1 MKKTILFIA
10 TILLSQLAMAQTFKS
25 ISSPSEEVKVSVF
38 TNSWGVPGYYVMV
51 QGDTLIA
58 DSQLG
63 LRYSGSETSGHR
75 IDKANYRWSQI
86 DTLTNKAYNE
96 MIVTIPQIYKGTLKV
111 YVRAYD
117 NAFAIKQGY
126 VIDSAEKVFLQDD
139 HTCITFLE
147 EVMVNDVS
155 VNTLKEIS
163 MPVDFKLNNGKVL
176 SVSYENKKN
185 YPQLSLTTIEEL
197 PNMVKV
203 NLKAMYE
210 GNDNVKSVQP
220 ATFES
225 PYIYMEL
232 KNK

>member
-1 MKKTILFIA
+1 MKKIALFIVVA
-10 TILLSQLAMAQTFKS
+10 LFSQIAVAQSLKTIV
-25 ISSPSEEVKVSVF
+25 SPRENLEVTIFV
-38 TNSWGVPGYYVMV
+38 NNWGVPGYYVMMA
-51 QGDTLIA
+51 GDTLIA

-63 LRYSGSETSGHR
+63 LKYSGSEATGHV
-75 IDKANYRWSQI
+75 IDKSNYRWMQTDSVN
-86 DTLTNKAYNE
+86 NKNYNE
-96 MIVTIPQIYKGTLKV
+96 MVVTLNQPYKGTLKV
-111 YVRAYD
+111 YARAYD
-117 NAFAIKQGY
+117 DAVAIKQAY

-147 EVMVNDVS
+147 EIMVNDVP

-185 YPQLSLTTIEEL
+185 YPQLSLKTIEEL

-203 NLKAMYE
+203 NLKPMYE

-220 ATFES
+220 ASFES

>member
-10 TILLSQLAMAQTFKS
+10 TILLSQLALAQTSKT
-25 ISSPSEEVKVSVF
+25 IASPNEKVKFTVF
-38 TNSWGVPGYYVMV
+38 TNPWGIPGYYVMV
-51 QGDTLIA
+51 EGDTLIS

-63 LRYSGSETSGHR
+63 LRYSGSESTGHR
-75 IDKANYRWSQI
+75 IDKVNYRWMQT
-86 DTLTNKAYNE
+86 DTINNTTYNE

-111 YVRAYD
+111 YARAYD
-117 NAFAIKQGY
+117 NAIAIKQGY
-126 VIDSAEKVFLQDD
+126 VVDGAEKVFLQDD
-139 HTCITFLE
+139 CTCITFLD

-203 NLKAMYE
+203 NLKPMYE
-210 GNDNVKSVQP
+210 GNDNVKSVQSV
-220 ATFES
+220 TFES
-225 PYIYMEL
+225 PYIYMEI
-232 KNK
+232 KE